1 VSRILLSSESEVTDM
16 TQIHQHAG
24 TVSAISRR
32 VRERE
37 MLRQLRYNHARKAA
51 IHGRSA
57 VRNYLAARTPALA
70 REFLGTLLGALV
82 GFLVIAE
89 LLAHVAGVSQIY
101 TFSAFGLVYSLQS
114 TYYKFKL
121 VADPGFKI
129 PSCRC
134 ARRGTD
140 GTEGVL
146 MSRYSATL
154 AIPNSV
160 YAAVFFVA
168 VPVLATVAGSR
179 AALPLAIVAIAA
191 SSYLSYIMLARIRS
205 LCATC
210 VSIAALSALVLWQL
224 LGGL

>member
-1 VSRILLSSESEVTDM
+1 M
-16 TQIHQHAG
+16 AQIHQHAG
-24 TVSAISRR
+24 AIGAISRR
-32 VRERE
+32 ARERE
-37 MLRQLRYNHARKAA
+37 MLRQLRYNDARKAA
-51 IHGRSA
+51 VRGRSA
-57 VRNYLAARTPALA
+57 VRSYLATRTPALA

-114 TYYKFKL
+114 TYYKYRL
-121 VADPGFKI
+121 AVDPGFKI

-134 ARRGTD
+134 ARRGAD

-146 MSRYSATL
+146 RSRYSAIL
-154 AIPNSV
+154 GIPNSV
-160 YAAVFFVA
+160 YAAAYFVA
-168 VPVLATVAGSR
+168 VPVLAGVAGSR
-179 AALPLAIVAIAA
+179 AALPLAVVAIAA
-191 SSYLSYIMLARIRS
+191 SSYLSYIMLAKIRS

-210 VSIAALSALVLWQL
+210 ISIAALSALILWQL

>member
-1 VSRILLSSESEVTDM
+1 VKASVTDM
-16 TQIHQHAG
+16 AHSQQAG
-24 TVSAISRR
+24 TIGALSRR

-37 MLRQLRYNHARKAA
+37 MLRQLRYNGARKAA
-51 IHGRSA
+51 IRGRSA

-89 LLAHVAGVSQIY
+89 LLAHVAGVSEIY

-114 TYYKFKL
+114 TYYKYRL
-121 VADPGFKI
+121 AVDPGFKI

-134 ARRGTD
+134 ARRGAD

-146 MSRYSATL
+146 RSRYSAIL
-154 AIPNSV
+154 GIPNSV
-160 YAAVFFVA
+160 YAAAYFVA
-168 VPVLATVAGSR
+168 VPVLAGVAGSR
-179 AALPLAIVAIAA
+179 AALPLAVVAIAA
-191 SSYLSYIMLARIRS
+191 SSYLSYIMLAKIRS

-210 VSIAALSALVLWQL
+210 ISIAALSALILWQL

>member
-1 VSRILLSSESEVTDM
+1 M
-16 TQIHQHAG
+16 AQIHQHAG
-24 TVSAISRR
+24 AIGAISRR
-32 VRERE
+32 ARERE
-37 MLRQLRYNHARKAA
+37 MLRQLRYNDARKAA
-51 IHGRSA
+51 VRGRSA
-57 VRNYLAARTPALA
+57 VRSYLATRTPALA

-121 VADPGFKI
+121 AADPDFKI

-134 ARRGTD
+134 ARRGVD

-146 MSRYSATL
+146 QSRYSTTL

-168 VPVLATVAGSR
+168 VPVLAAVAGGR
-179 AALPLAIVAIAA
+179 AALPLAVVAIAA
-191 SSYLSYIMLARIRS
+191 SSYLSYIMLAKIRS

-210 VSIAALSALVLWQL
+210 ISIAALCALILWQL

>member
-1 VSRILLSSESEVTDM
+1 
-16 TQIHQHAG
+16 
-24 TVSAISRR
+24 
-32 VRERE
+32 
-37 MLRQLRYNHARKAA
+37 MLRQLRYNDAAKAA
-51 IHGRSA
+51 IRGHSA

-89 LLAHVAGVSQIY
+89 LLARVAGISQLY

-114 TYYKFKL
+114 TYYKVKL
-121 VADPGFKI
+121 AADPGFKI

-134 ARRGTD
+134 ARRGAD

-146 MSRYSATL
+146 QSRYSATL

-160 YAAVFFVA
+160 YAAVYFVA
-168 VPVLATVAGSR
+168 VPVLAAVAGRR
-179 AALPLAIVAIAA
+179 AALPLAVVAIAA
-191 SSYLSYIMLARIRS
+191 SGYLSYIMLARIRS

-210 VSIAALSALVLWQL
+210 VSIAALSALILWQL
-224 LGGL
+224 LGSA

>member
-1 VSRILLSSESEVTDM
+1 VNASVTDM
-16 TQIHQHAG
+16 AHIHQHAG
-24 TVSAISRR
+24 TMGAISRR

-37 MLRQLRYNHARKAA
+37 VLRQLRYNDARKAA
-51 IHGRSA
+51 IRGRGA
-57 VRNYLAARTPALA
+57 VRDYLATRTPALA

-89 LLAHVAGVSQIY
+89 LLAHIAGVSQIY

-114 TYYKFKL
+114 TYYKYKL
-121 VADPGFKI
+121 AGDPDFKI

-134 ARRGTD
+134 ARRSVD

-146 MSRYSATL
+146 RSRYSATL
-154 AIPNSV
+154 GIPNAV
-160 YAAVFFVA
+160 YAAAYFVT
-168 VPVLATVAGSR
+168 VPVLAAVAGSR
-179 AALPLAIVAIAA
+179 AALPLAVVAIAA
-191 SSYLSYIMLARIRS
+191 SIYLSYIMLAKVRN

-210 VSIAALSALVLWQL
+210 ISIAALSALILWQL

>member
-1 VSRILLSSESEVTDM
+1 VNASVTDM
-16 TQIHQHAG
+16 AQIHQHAG
-24 TVSAISRR
+24 TIGAISRR

-37 MLRQLRYNHARKAA
+37 MLRQLQYNDARKAA
-51 IHGRSA
+51 IRGRSA
-57 VRNYLAARTPALA
+57 VGNYLATRTPALA

-121 VADPGFKI
+121 AADPGFKI

-134 ARRGTD
+134 ARRSVD

-146 MSRYSATL
+146 QSRYSATL

-168 VPVLATVAGSR
+168 LPVIAAVAGSR
-179 AALPLAIVAIAA
+179 AALPLAVVAIAA

-210 VSIAALSALVLWQL
+210 ISIAALSALILWQL

>member
-1 VSRILLSSESEVTDM
+1 M
-16 TQIHQHAG
+16 TQIHQRTG
-24 TVSAISRR
+24 TIGAISLR

-37 MLRQLRYNHARKAA
+37 VLRQLRYNDASKAA
-51 IHGRSA
+51 VRGRSA
-57 VRNYLAARTPALA
+57 VRNYLATHTPALA

-89 LLAHVAGVSQIY
+89 LLEHVARVSQIY
-101 TFSAFGLVYSLQS
+101 TFSAFGLVYSLQA

-121 VADPGFKI
+121 AADPGFKI

-134 ARRGTD
+134 ARRGVD

-146 MSRYSATL
+146 QSRYSATL

-168 VPVLATVAGSR
+168 APVLSGVAGSR
-179 AALPLAIVAIAA
+179 AALPLAVVAIAA

-210 VSIAALSALVLWQL
+210 ISIAALSALILWQL
-224 LGGL
+224 LY